1 MDVTEISGWIGVI
14 TFVSMVAG
22 GLLKVFTDQI
32 KMKQKVTS
40 NHVRHDTLDK
50 IMEDLK
56 QSLHDVVRRQDVTES
71 RLTDQKDLMNKIDS
85 KIDELLKRGR

>member
-14 TFVSMVAG
+14 TFVSMVIG
-22 GLLKVFTDQI
+22 GLLKLYTDQI
-32 KMKQKVTS
+32 KTRQIS
-40 NHVRHDTLDK
+40 YRNQDRHEANDK
-50 IMEDLK
+50 AVDELK
-56 QSLHDVVRRQDVTES
+56 ESHHDVVRRQDVTES